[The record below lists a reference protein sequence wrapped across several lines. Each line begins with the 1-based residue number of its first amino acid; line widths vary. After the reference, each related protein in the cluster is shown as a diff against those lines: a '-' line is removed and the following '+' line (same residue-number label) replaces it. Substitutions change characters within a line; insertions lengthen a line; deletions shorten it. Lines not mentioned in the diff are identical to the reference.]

1 MKFVYPSA
9 LTSGR
14 HQLFKQICMV
24 TAQMHWSGK
33 TCTSQDFGDADRE
46 AAQLF
51 VGKHDFTH
59 FANVSE
65 ANQNPVKTITRF
77 DVIVDDDGYVFQVE
91 GHGFL
96 YKMVCLH
103 FALLAHSV
111 STHVRL

>member
-1 MKFVYPSA
+1 M
-9 LTSGR
+9 
-14 HQLFKQICMV
+14 
-24 TAQMHWSGK
+24 
-33 TCTSQDFGDADRE
+33 
-46 AAQLF
+46 
-51 VGKHDFTH
+51 GKHDFTH

-103 FALLAHSV
+103 FALLASLSLYTCRLV
-111 STHVRL
+111 NAVTELNSTVHVC